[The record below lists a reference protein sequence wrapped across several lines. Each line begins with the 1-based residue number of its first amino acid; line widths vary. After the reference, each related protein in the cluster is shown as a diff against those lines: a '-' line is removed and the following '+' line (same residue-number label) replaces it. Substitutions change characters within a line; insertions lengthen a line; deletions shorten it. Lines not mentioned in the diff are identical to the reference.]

1 MGNASGKKASDSYLV
16 PDSAIFSPRQVEHT
30 KLYPQRARGRLIRD
44 YFSQRLFASLNQ
56 RRMTVFLLDQSP
68 QKYGTGLGLNLPP
81 LDQQSDS
88 LHGLVISK
96 FEIVKSYFLKE
107 LKFMQDC

>member
-1 MGNASGKKASDSYLV
+1 
-16 PDSAIFSPRQVEHT
+16 
-30 KLYPQRARGRLIRD
+30 
-44 YFSQRLFASLNQ
+44 
-56 RRMTVFLLDQSP
+56 MTVFLLDQSP